1 MSFVRNCITKFLLGV
16 SAVAWTAC
24 GEDSG
29 TSAEDS
35 KSTSFTRNTFL
46 NADSLIA
53 AAKAQKP
60 QRIPAL
66 PHNSIAVCSS
76 TKRVISGPRTQT

>member
-46 NADSLIA
+46 NADSLT
-53 AAKAQKP
+53 KLGGTEL
-60 QRIPAL
+60 R
-66 PHNSIAVCSS
+66 NSVRPI
-76 TKRVISGPRTQT
+76 